1 MSKCPKCDK
10 SITQLSFASVPVK
23 QGTFKVN
30 GTLFTC
36 PHCGVVLGA
45 GVDPQTMINTISE
58 AVVATLR
65 KG

>member
-1 MSKCPKCDK
+1 MSKCPKCEQ
-10 SITQLSFASVPVK
+10 SVTRLSFASVPAK
-23 QGTFKVN
+23 SGTVSFN
-30 GTLFTC
+30 GIVYTC

-45 GVDPQTMINTISE
+45 GADPQTMINKTAE